1 MSNFDTHKWFKN
13 QYLKENKIPMYL
25 TSNDAFKKAVEDSV
39 NYQDFEKMVYKIL
52 GPKYFKISSLKNP
65 DAFKDYYNSIRGIN
79 EGFKVGDKVTY
90 LGHPAV
96 VTATKE
102 YNGKDFV
109 SVSYDKGTGKTK
121 ASDILATDGTV
132 KAVKEDI
139 NDPVFMKAR
148 AAKMADEKEMARQ
161 AALDKKYGSSFMNKL
176 EAEIDLKNEL
186 QDLKDE
192 RAQLMI
198 DMEQEAE
205 PEGGEIADEYGSR
218 LNDIDARMGEIKPEL
233 EDLRMYESVV
243 TESKGAM
250 NYFSDLKFNY
260 QKAFRYLDVEE
271 REEYK
276 RLAKDFFSKLQ
287 VDDKVRA
294 VGLNED
300 SYIRVSKPRFKKD
313 KNNPNFLYV
322 YMDYDTGP
330 GGSSIALGKETMTG
344 QIRRLSSAEAVRQ
357 MNDIAKKL
365 NDNFNIE
372 DIEVKDLEN
381 GKVQIFAV
389 SDDFIDMDPR
399 SELSMAL
406 LNESASTE
414 EKRIATRA
422 IKSIAK
428 YRGVSEDEA
437 KRDLTRAI
445 EQLGSLKEAIK
456 DIKETIKLGKT
467 LNEELCAKGKAY
479 RKRRIAAGEKSS
491 AYLSG
496 RAVKVCKGQMSG
508 KKKKK

>member
-132 KAVKEDI
+132 KAVKEDM
-139 NDPVFMKAR
+139 NDPVLMKAR

-233 EDLRMYESVV
+233 EDLRMYESVN
-243 TESKGAM
+243 E
-250 NYFSDLKFNY
+250 DLDIGHQDDEPSMLKS
-260 QKAFRYLDVEE
+260 E
-271 REEYK
+271 
-276 RLAKDFFSKLQ
+276 LARAGQMIQMLY
-287 VDDKVRA
+287 RA
-294 VGLNED
+294 V
-300 SYIRVSKPRFKKD
+300 D
-313 KNNPNFLYV
+313 K
-322 YMDYDTGP
+322 YD
-330 GGSSIALGKETMTG
+330 
-344 QIRRLSSAEAVRQ
+344 
-357 MNDIAKKL
+357 
-365 NDNFNIE
+365 
-372 DIEVKDLEN
+372 DIEGEVDFPQWWQAKIIKANTLLDSAFDYLAGEEDVAKIDAMIDRIDDDMTEGN
-381 GKVQIFAV
+381 GGAEQDDAQLSLNV
-389 SDDFIDMDPR
+389 SSDA
-399 SELSMAL
+399 AL
-406 LNESASTE
+406 DNEVNKMGYNESL
-414 EKRIATRA
+414 K
-422 IKSIAK
+422 K
-428 YRGVSEDEA
+428 
-437 KRDLTRAI
+437 
-445 EQLGSLKEAIK
+445 SLKEALSK
-456 DIKETIKLGKT
+456 KL
-467 LNEELCAKGKAY
+467 
-479 RKRRIAAGEKSS
+479 S
-491 AYLSG
+491 
-496 RAVKVCKGQMSG
+496 
-508 KKKKK
+508 KK

>member
-96 VTATKE
+96 VTATRE

-132 KAVKEDI
+132 KAVKEDM
-139 NDPVFMKAR
+139 NDPVLMKAR

-233 EDLRMYESVV
+233 EDLRMYESV
-243 TESKGAM
+243 
-250 NYFSDLKFNY
+250 
-260 QKAFRYLDVEE
+260 
-271 REEYK
+271 
-276 RLAKDFFSKLQ
+276 
-287 VDDKVRA
+287 
-294 VGLNED
+294 NED
-300 SYIRVSKPRFKKD
+300 LEVDITTDPDNEELKIKIPGTFDDNDGEPAVEKELKKQKKSFKS
-313 KNNPNFLYV
+313 F
-322 YMDYDTGP
+322 T
-330 GGSSIALGKETMTG
+330 
-344 QIRRLSSAEAVRQ
+344 
-357 MNDIAKKL
+357 
-365 NDNFNIE
+365 
-372 DIEVKDLEN
+372 VKDIKEVPKMEEGN
-381 GKVQIFAV
+381 GGAEQDDAQLSLNV
-389 SDDFIDMDPR
+389 SSDA
-399 SELSMAL
+399 AL
-406 LNESASTE
+406 DNEVNKMGYNESL
-414 EKRIATRA
+414 K
-422 IKSIAK
+422 K
-428 YRGVSEDEA
+428 
-437 KRDLTRAI
+437 
-445 EQLGSLKEAIK
+445 SLKEA
-456 DIKETIKLGKT
+456 LS
-467 LNEELCAKGKAY
+467 
-479 RKRRIAAGEKSS
+479 KR
-491 AYLSG
+491 LS
-496 RAVKVCKGQMSG
+496 
-508 KKKKK
+508 KK

>member
-52 GPKYFKISSLKNP
+52 GPKYFKIFSLKNP

-139 NDPVFMKAR
+139 NDPVLMKAR

-161 AALDKKYGSSFMNKL
+161 AALDKKYGSSFMDKL

-218 LNDIDARMGEIKPEL
+218 LNDIDARMAEIKPEL
-233 EDLRMYESVV
+233 EDLRMYESVN
-243 TESKGAM
+243 E
-250 NYFSDLKFNY
+250 DLDIGHQDDEPSMLKS
-260 QKAFRYLDVEE
+260 E
-271 REEYK
+271 
-276 RLAKDFFSKLQ
+276 LARAGQMIQMLY
-287 VDDKVRA
+287 RA
-294 VGLNED
+294 V
-300 SYIRVSKPRFKKD
+300 D
-313 KNNPNFLYV
+313 K
-322 YMDYDTGP
+322 YD
-330 GGSSIALGKETMTG
+330 
-344 QIRRLSSAEAVRQ
+344 
-357 MNDIAKKL
+357 
-365 NDNFNIE
+365 
-372 DIEVKDLEN
+372 DIEGEVDFPQWWQAKIIKANTLLDSAFDYLAGEEDVAKIDAMIDRIDDDMTEGN
-381 GKVQIFAV
+381 GGAEQDDAQLSLNV
-389 SDDFIDMDPR
+389 SSDAALDKTVGDMGY
-399 SELSMAL
+399 
-406 LNESASTE
+406 NESL
-414 EKRIATRA
+414 K
-422 IKSIAK
+422 K
-428 YRGVSEDEA
+428 
-437 KRDLTRAI
+437 
-445 EQLGSLKEAIK
+445 SLKEALSK
-456 DIKETIKLGKT
+456 KL
-467 LNEELCAKGKAY
+467 
-479 RKRRIAAGEKSS
+479 S
-491 AYLSG
+491 
-496 RAVKVCKGQMSG
+496 
-508 KKKKK
+508 KK